1 MELIMLEV
9 FMFEGWVFG
18 TLLISLMLA
27 LDIISGDCFFKRVFE
42 VYDIFLTN
50 LLNIVDS
57 KGK

>member
-1 MELIMLEV
+1 MLEV